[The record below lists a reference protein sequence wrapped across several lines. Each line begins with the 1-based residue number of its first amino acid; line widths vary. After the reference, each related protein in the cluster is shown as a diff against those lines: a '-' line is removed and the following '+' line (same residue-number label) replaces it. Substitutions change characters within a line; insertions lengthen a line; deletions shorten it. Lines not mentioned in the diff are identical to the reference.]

1 MGGEEIL
8 IAKIQIKI
16 TNSLKTIHFTLKTDF
31 TVKSKI
37 IFIMSLY
44 MIEFISDIISQLFF
58 QVAFINEITGSFT
71 VYEITQAD

>member
-1 MGGEEIL
+1 
-8 IAKIQIKI
+8 
-16 TNSLKTIHFTLKTDF
+16 
-31 TVKSKI
+31 
-37 IFIMSLY
+37 